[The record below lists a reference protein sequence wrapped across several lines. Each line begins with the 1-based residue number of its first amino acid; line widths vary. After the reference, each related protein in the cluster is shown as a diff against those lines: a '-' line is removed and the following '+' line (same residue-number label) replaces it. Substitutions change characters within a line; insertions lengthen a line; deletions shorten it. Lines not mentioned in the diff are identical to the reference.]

1 MEERSYFRAGFKP
14 HEWGL
19 DTVTRPQASQL
30 GLWDDRSAP
39 KGANSKKVEAERL
52 GGRARPSVSP
62 QGLLHIPR
70 AGKEQPASLQ
80 TASCTL
86 TETPA
91 GKAGEGKGWW
101 EKAADRDSKGQRKT
115 FPLYDGAV
123 LEMSA
128 LPSLPLARPLKN
140 APPYLLFYM
149 LSSSG

>member
-62 QGLLHIPR
+62 QGLLQGR
-70 AGKEQPASLQ
+70 KGAAGLIADSLLHAHRNSCWEGWGRERLVGESSRQRLKRTKEN
-80 TASCTL
+80 
-86 TETPA
+86 
-91 GKAGEGKGWW
+91 
-101 EKAADRDSKGQRKT
+101 
-115 FPLYDGAV
+115 
-123 LEMSA
+123 
-128 LPSLPLARPLKN
+128 LP
-140 APPYLLFYM
+140 FV
-149 LSSSG
+149 